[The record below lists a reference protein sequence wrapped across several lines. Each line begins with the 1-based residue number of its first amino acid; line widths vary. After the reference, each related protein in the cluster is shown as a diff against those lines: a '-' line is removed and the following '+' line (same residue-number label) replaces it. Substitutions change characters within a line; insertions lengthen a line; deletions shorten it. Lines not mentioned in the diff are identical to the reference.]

1 VNYQYIQT
9 IFGCGVATRRF
20 AMGSKEALDQL
31 AAEPKTIDVDSNE
44 APPATKEDTAAVKD
58 KDKSDEKKKR
68 KRMPGTQRCI
78 K

>member
-1 VNYQYIQT
+1 
-9 IFGCGVATRRF
+9 
-20 AMGSKEALDQL
+20 MGSNEALDQP
-31 AAEPKTIDVDSNE
+31 AAEPETIDVDSNE